1 MEWEEGSWRRTVE
14 KEIKEGDEKETLS
27 GIQAMAEER
36 HLHMEELLCCPTR
49 HLGVMGVRE

>member
-14 KEIKEGDEKETLS
+14 KEIKEGDEKETRS

-36 HLHMEELLCCPTR
+36 HLHMEELR
-49 HLGVMGVRE
+49 